1 MYGSQEIQS
10 RLGFK
15 KKTFLGNVNES
26 ACRLGLQ
33 SVL

>member
-10 RLGFK
+10 HLGLK
-15 KKTFLGNVNES
+15 KRRNVNES